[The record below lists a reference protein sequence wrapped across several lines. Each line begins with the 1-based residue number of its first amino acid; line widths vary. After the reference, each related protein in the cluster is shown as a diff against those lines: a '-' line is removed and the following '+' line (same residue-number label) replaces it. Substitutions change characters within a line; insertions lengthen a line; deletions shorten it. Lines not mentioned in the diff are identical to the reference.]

1 MDAETCPGLRPT
13 YNKRGTETQLP
24 GCVRSCTWH
33 ATTSAD
39 VLQGRGRHRQRGE
52 TGRFVFDESLMSPEG
67 EQRRHLRG
75 RGRGSE
81 WAARGCRRT
90 PGEKRGE
97 VMGKKRR
104 GSEQGGGADASKGRE
119 VRCGGAQG
127 SLPFAPSSSPPP
139 FFSLPQAPLPRTV
152 LYPPCVSSPSPPSF
166 SPSPLLVST
175 LPRIAPVAYSILRAE
190 AITIVGH
197 SESAFW

>member
-1 MDAETCPGLRPT
+1 MDAETCPGLRLT

-39 VLQGRGRHRQRGE
+39 DLQGRGRHRQRGE

-75 RGRGSE
+75 RGRGSK

-119 VRCGGAQG
+119 GVAASPRFAAFPFL
-127 SLPFAPSSSPPP
+127 LPRPSS
-139 FFSLPQAPLPRTV
+139 LLQAFQAYPLPRTAHHAF
-152 LYPPCVSSPSPPSF
+152 LLSCCPRLPCRP
-166 SPSPLLVST
+166 
-175 LPRIAPVAYSILRAE
+175 
-190 AITIVGH
+190 H
-197 SESAFW
+197 S